1 MSNAQNNG
9 GATQPNGPQ
18 NAGKPDDAP
27 KPNAEQQNQATEGE
41 GQPNATQNA
50 GKPNDTPKPNA
61 EQQNQAAEGE
71 GQPNT
76 PQNAGQVND
85 RATEGQRFINAFGD
99 QRGPKYFAQGLT
111 YEQAMEQNN
120 KDLQA
125 ENSALNQR
133 LNALDRGGEAVDFQN
148 NETPSSQ
155 PEKRKGMASC
165 VRINRS
171 K

>member
-133 LNALDRGGEAVDFQN
+133 LNALDRGGE
-148 NETPSSQ
+148 E
-155 PEKRKGMASC
+155 
-165 VRINRS
+165 
-171 K
+171 